1 MGVKNFM
8 LWAFLCTTTV
18 NAVRFDITNREGGPV
33 WVGIQGNPGHEHLR
47 NGGFVLNQGQ
57 TTSVNAPD
65 NWAGRFWPRTW
76 CDPNSKH
83 CMTGDCGNRV
93 ECAGAGGVPPA
104 TLLEIKL
111 KGDAGLDYYDISLV
125 DGFNI
130 RAFIEPVGGR
140 GDGGRYNCKRAG
152 CLADVNSQCPNDL
165 RINHQGQ
172 TIACQSACNRF
183 NNDHYCCR
191 GQYNSPSACDSR
203 RWPVNY
209 PGYSK
214 GKCPAAYSYAQR
226 RFIHKA
232 GQAAAWGPGSRRGPY
247 FGHKENINMKMKQKS
262 INKWPLK
269 KGPLSLTSMPFI
281 VYEAASKCLIFS
293 SEYFQF
299 HFDGIEI
306 EAATLVDDAT
316 YKEDFSRTRKR
327 KVFFDETKE
336 NEVHLSGKEKFKVE
350 AHYVIYD
357 SIIQDLERQIKSYQT
372 VNERF
377 KCFLAISMT

>member
-8 LWAFLCTTTV
+8 LWAFLCTTMV

-111 KGDAGLDYYDISLV
+111 KGDAGLDYYDISHLPPF
-125 DGFNI
+125 FNF
-130 RAFIEPVGGR
+130 FI
-140 GDGGRYNCKRAG
+140 
-152 CLADVNSQCPNDL
+152 
-165 RINHQGQ
+165 
-172 TIACQSACNRF
+172 
-183 NNDHYCCR
+183 

-209 PGYSK
+209 PGYFK

-226 RFIHKA
+226 RFKHTA
-232 GQAAAWGPGSRRGPY
+232 HLCAARRGEARRKTVQRIKFVLYNARPLTQAKQLLARQQVSQPRAETTFVADLESKARKFSSARFACPSALWSAEKLSLFSVIFEIY
-247 FGHKENINMKMKQKS
+247 FGCLFSFVFQK
-262 INKWPLK
+262 I
-269 KGPLSLTSMPFI
+269 
-281 VYEAASKCLIFS
+281 
-293 SEYFQF
+293 
-299 HFDGIEI
+299 
-306 EAATLVDDAT
+306 
-316 YKEDFSRTRKR
+316 
-327 KVFFDETKE
+327 
-336 NEVHLSGKEKFKVE
+336 
-350 AHYVIYD
+350 
-357 SIIQDLERQIKSYQT
+357 
-372 VNERF
+372 
-377 KCFLAISMT
+377 